1 MGTKLTAFIGVLL
14 QIIGLGL
21 LEYTSQFLL
30 SVATF
35 FVGTLVVLGVLLT
48 KTKVNILES
57 YVIIVTALTILV
69 MAVEGIM
76 RTSLIDY
83 RVLTVLFILALVT
96 IPFYSERKRKDE
108 TESFEDYSSFNTRDE
123 GEEEK
128 RSRELNLGDE
138 TEDSDTEDTDDTET
152 EEKDEKPFDKAPN
165 SNNTKAEMK
174 EYLDYYNIDYDDDM
188 LKDEIYDLV
197 KEQKKKEQD

>member
-1 MGTKLTAFIGVLL
+1 MGTKLTEFIGVLL

-21 LEYTSQFLL
+21 FEYTSQFLL

-96 IPFYSERKRKDE
+96 IPFYSERKRRDE

-123 GEEEK
+123 GEDEK

-138 TEDSDTEDTDDTET
+138 TEDSDTEEADDTET

-197 KEQKKKEQD
+197 KEQKKKE